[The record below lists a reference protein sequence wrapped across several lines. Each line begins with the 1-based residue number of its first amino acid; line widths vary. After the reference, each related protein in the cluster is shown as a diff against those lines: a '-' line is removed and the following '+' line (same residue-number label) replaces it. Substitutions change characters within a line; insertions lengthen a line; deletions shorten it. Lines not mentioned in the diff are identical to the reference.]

1 MCTQGTSFNVLLTT
15 PVIDLLSGASPDNER
30 AMKVLLSLLWIVGVA
45 LATFGI
51 METRPDE
58 LPPADIDSQ
67 IAEHENWC
75 YSTMGRSDCYATPQ
89 SVRPTRLINVDPA
102 NRYPLTPRAY
112 REVVAESE
120 ATTH

>member
-1 MCTQGTSFNVLLTT
+1 
-15 PVIDLLSGASPDNER
+15 
-30 AMKVLLSLLWIVGVA
+30 MKVLLSFVLIISALTLSGCTGYPMGMA

-51 METRPDE
+51 IETRPDE
-58 LPPADIDSQ
+58 LPPADLDSQ

-75 YSTMGRSDCYATPQ
+75 YSTMGRADCYSTPQ

-112 REVVAESE
+112 REVVVESE
-120 ATTH
+120 TTAH